1 MDWRFRAA
9 CRRSDP
15 ELFFPVG
22 TSVPALVQLADAKS
36 VCRRCPVSV
45 ECRTW
50 ALETGQDVGVW
61 GGMSAAELRAK
72 RRSDRRARR
81 DLHLVRGGH
90 PVPQPPDAAEP
101 APATAGEMRAVR
113 PSRPAPPSRAR
124 DGRTDTRVDSAMGE
138 ETAGRAGKAADG
150 DIDRRAAGRP
160 MNGAT

>member
-22 TSVPALVQLADAKS
+22 NSGPALVQLADAKS
-36 VCRRCPVSV
+36 VCRRCPVLI

-50 ALETGQDVGVW
+50 ALESGQNIGVW

-81 DLHLVRGGH
+81 DLHLVRGRH
-90 PVPQPPDAAEP
+90 FALQPPDAAEP
-101 APATAGEMRAVR
+101 TPATAGEMRAVR
-113 PSRPAPPSRAR
+113 PSRPGRPSRAR
-124 DGRTDTRVDSAMGE
+124 DDRTDTRVDSTTGE

-150 DIDRRAAGRP
+150 ATGRP

>member
-22 TSVPALVQLADAKS
+22 TSGPALVQLADAKS
-36 VCRRCPVSV
+36 VCRRCPVSI

-61 GGMSAAELRAK
+61 GGMSVAELRAK
-72 RRSDRRARR
+72 RRRDRCARR
-81 DLHLVRGGH
+81 DLHLV
-90 PVPQPPDAAEP
+90 QPPDAAEP
-101 APATAGEMRAVR
+101 APDTAGEMRAVR
-113 PSRPAPPSRAR
+113 PSPCA
-124 DGRTDTRVDSAMGE
+124 DTRVDSTMGE